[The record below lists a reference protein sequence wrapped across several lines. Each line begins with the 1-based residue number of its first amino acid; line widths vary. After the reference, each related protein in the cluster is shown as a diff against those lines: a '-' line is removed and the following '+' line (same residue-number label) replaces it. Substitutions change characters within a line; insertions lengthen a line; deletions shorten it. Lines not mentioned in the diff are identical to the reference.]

1 MEGSHVTDDD
11 ELKLYV
17 ALERRWKAMSD
28 LPDKEKEYS
37 WIEYLVDMGMS
48 FSPDRHHEDMIHVQ
62 NPAWLGGGGL
72 LYVSIPPELAEKIL
86 VLGGMP

>member
-1 MEGSHVTDDD
+1 MKEDE

-28 LPDKEKEYS
+28 LPYKEKEYS
-37 WIEYLVDMGMS
+37 WIEYLVDIGMS
-48 FSPDRHHEDMIHVQ
+48 FSPDRHHEGMIHVQ

-72 LYVSIPPELAEKIL
+72 LYISMTPEIAEKIL
-86 VLGGMP
+86 VLGGAP